1 MGKGNNSKDQARY
14 DSIASNLEVFVD
26 DISTLFIFE
35 GQKEKD
41 IEEATKVLKKAIK
54 HLKNG
59 KPEKVLNMEKFE
71 EYVDMYAAR

>member
-1 MGKGNNSKDQARY
+1 MGKSNSKDQARY

-35 GQKEKD
+35 GQQEKD

-71 EYVDMYAAR
+71 EYVDTYAAR

>member
-1 MGKGNNSKDQARY
+1 MGKGSSRDQARY

>member
-1 MGKGNNSKDQARY
+1 MGKVNSKDQARY

-71 EYVDMYAAR
+71 EYVELYSR

>member
-1 MGKGNNSKDQARY
+1 MGKNGNRDQARY

-71 EYVDMYAAR
+71 EYVELYAR

>member
-1 MGKGNNSKDQARY
+1 MGKGNSKDQARY

-71 EYVDMYAAR
+71 EYVEMYAR

>member
-1 MGKGNNSKDQARY
+1 MGKNGNKDQARY

-71 EYVDMYAAR
+71 EYVEQYS

>member
-1 MGKGNNSKDQARY
+1 MGKGNIRDQARY

-71 EYVDMYAAR
+71 EYVEMYAR

>member
-1 MGKGNNSKDQARY
+1 MGKNGNRDQARY

>member
-1 MGKGNNSKDQARY
+1 MGKSHDKNQVRY
-14 DSIASNLEVFVD
+14 DSIASNLEVFLD

-41 IEEATKVLKKAIK
+41 IEESVKVLKKAIK

-71 EYVDMYAAR
+71 DYVETYES

>member
-1 MGKGNNSKDQARY
+1 MGKNGNRDQARY

-71 EYVDMYAAR
+71 EYVELYSR

>member
-1 MGKGNNSKDQARY
+1 MGKGSSRDQARY

-71 EYVDMYAAR
+71 EYVEQYS

>member
-1 MGKGNNSKDQARY
+1 MGKNGNRDQARY

-71 EYVDMYAAR
+71 EYVEQYS

>member
-1 MGKGNNSKDQARY
+1 MGKDNNRDQARY

-71 EYVDMYAAR
+71 EYVDMYAR

>member
-1 MGKGNNSKDQARY
+1 MGKSNNRDQATY

-71 EYVDMYAAR
+71 EYVEMYAR